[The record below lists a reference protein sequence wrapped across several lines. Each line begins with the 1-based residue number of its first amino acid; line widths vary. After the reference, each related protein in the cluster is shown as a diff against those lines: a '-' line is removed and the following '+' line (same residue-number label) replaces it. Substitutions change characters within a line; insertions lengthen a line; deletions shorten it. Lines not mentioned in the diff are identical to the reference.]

1 MANNQALPDVT
12 RDKLLEC
19 AGEVFAEVGFHN
31 ATIREICYRAGANV
45 AAVNYY
51 FRDKLGLYKEVLAS
65 CLVTQQ
71 ASVLS
76 GNSAHPPDPKTVLKM
91 LICGWFE
98 RNHASDR
105 PGRLARIMAH
115 EMANPTPALDSITES
130 MRANYQRFREI
141 VGKLIRQSPDDLR
154 TRMCVHSIVGQI
166 LHYSQARPTLERL
179 WPSLNLD
186 DPEWRRAIADHIVN
200 FSLAAMEG
208 IEQKGLAV
216 SKVVAC
222 DRADE
227 KQAVSLR
234 KSIPM
239 SLPSPA
245 PTACYSAQHP
255 ENETLGPPWSRV

>member
-1 MANNQALPDVT
+1 MVSNETLPDVT
-12 RDKLLEC
+12 RDKLIES
-19 AGEVFAEVGFHN
+19 AGEVFAEVGFNN

-71 ASVLS
+71 AAALS
-76 GNSAHPPDPKTVLKM
+76 GNSAHTPDPKTVLKM

-130 MRANYQRFREI
+130 MRANYQRFRAT
-141 VGKLIRQSPDDLR
+141 VGKLIGHSPDDPR

-179 WPSLNLD
+179 WPGLNLE
-186 DPEWRRAIADHIVN
+186 DPEWRRAIATHIVN
-200 FSLAAMEG
+200 FSLAAMEYIAQQG
-208 IEQKGLAV
+208 VVRSEPIEMDRAARHNT
-216 SKVVAC
+216 SKVPPNDPAFGRLPEKSELYSYRVA
-222 DRADE
+222 
-227 KQAVSLR
+227 QT
-234 KSIPM
+234 
-239 SLPSPA
+239 A
-245 PTACYSAQHP
+245 P
-255 ENETLGPPWSRV
+255 R